1 MRPRRIASGRCSL
14 THMPPQALAALALAA
29 DCWPAARVRE
39 PIECDPASCTCAV
52 AARQAQS
59 RVRRTRAACNASC
72 WRLQASPRL
81 PGGCRNRSPRGGGGG
96 GQGGAA
102 ACMQR
107 NACHKPQAASNAHGM
122 WHATHTAPAP
132 RKEVCSWLTLGPKV
146 VGSNAVGESLAHAL
160 ACKFFP
166 LAYSIPP
173 SVLHVDSGNRHE
185 SPTLINAMT
194 TPWHPSPP
202 LFSPAGRARSRPSA
216 PQPLIGSCQ
225 TSPTYTNKR
234 MNSDVSVNL
243 LLRLL

>member
-1 MRPRRIASGRCSL
+1 MRSRLLHMRNGRAASARVQ
-14 THMPPQALAALALAA
+14 HAMQAAGGCKQARACLAA
-29 DCWPAARVRE
+29 VV
-39 PIECDPASCTCAV
+39 IEV
-52 AARQAQS
+52 
-59 RVRRTRAACNASC
+59 
-72 WRLQASPRL
+72 
-81 PGGCRNRSPRGGGGG
+81 RGGGGG

-107 NACHKPQAASNAHGM
+107 NACHKPQAASNAHGNAM